1 GTLTFK
7 VRVDQNTPAGVIRNT
22 AYVDPDGPSGP
33 EGDTPSNP
41 NDVNILSIKKGT
53 INDNQN
59 DAYADAEKTSATAK
73 DNQIVIASIKQ
84 GEVA

>member
-1 GTLTFK
+1 
-7 VRVDQNTPAGVIRNT
+7 
-22 AYVDPDGPSGP
+22 
-33 EGDTPSNP
+33 P
-41 NDVNILSIKKGT
+41 NDVNILSIRKGT

-84 GEVA
+84 GEVAGLTYVANSAKLAGVAQTDGVDPEVVSTNL